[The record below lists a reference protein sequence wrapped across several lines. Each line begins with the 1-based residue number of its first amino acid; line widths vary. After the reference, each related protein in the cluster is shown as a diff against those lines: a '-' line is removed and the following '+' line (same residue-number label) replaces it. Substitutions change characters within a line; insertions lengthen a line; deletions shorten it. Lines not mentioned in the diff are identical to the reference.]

1 MSRRK
6 KTPIFLQ
13 MEGVECGAAA
23 LGTVLAYHKK
33 YVPLEELRLECGV
46 TRDGVKASNILKAA
60 ARYGLDGH
68 GYRVELDTLDT
79 VPTPA
84 IIYWNFNH
92 FIVYEGRAPGGGYH
106 VNDPAMGHR
115 IVSAERFDKE
125 FTGVALGLTPGK
137 SFERTGK
144 QFSFLATCRRWTKG
158 SLAAINLLV
167 LIGILLVVPGLALPA
182 LTQVVVD
189 DVLIHGMAR
198 WLTPLLLVLCAV
210 GVTRFALEATKRY
223 LLSRLQERI
232 GMRAAADFIWKILH
246 LPMRFFTQRSAGEL
260 ASRLLVYDVATGFF
274 SKEAPDAVLDVL
286 VVGFYV
292 ALMCAYNVPLALIA
306 VSAATASILV
316 FYFFAS
322 RLETEEAVMQQ
333 ERGKGMSFLVQALS
347 MIETIKLRADESD
360 VLQKTMDHKARIVTA
375 ERKLLLVHA
384 SSTYVSELLR
394 LGGSAA
400 VLAVGSRYVMSN
412 QMTLG
417 DLLAFQVLM
426 SSFLVPVSSILSFLA
441 AVQEMKVVAKRVED
455 VSQYPLDPRTAN
467 ALIPG
472 APGLDE
478 RAIAGKVLEF
488 DNVSFGYSPTDPP
501 TIQGISFRVEPG
513 RSVAFVGGTGS
524 GKSTLAKL
532 VCGLYRPWSGE
543 IRVDGEVVPDLDPSV
558 LGGALALVDQN
569 IALFQGSIRD
579 NLTMWDATIGD
590 DAVERAGRDALI
602 HHVVE
607 KKPDGYHYEVDE
619 DGRNFSGGERQRL
632 EIARALVRNPTLLV
646 LDEATSALDTMTE
659 QKIVNNIRERG
670 CGCLVIAHRLC
681 TIREC
686 DEIIVLD
693 KGHIVDRGAH
703 DALLAR
709 CERYKELVANE

>member
-1 MSRRK
+1 MSKRK

-23 LGTVLAYHKK
+23 LGTVLSYYGK

-68 GYRVELDTLDT
+68 GYRVEPETLDT
-79 VPTPA
+79 VPTPS
-84 IIYWNFNH
+84 IIYWCFNH
-92 FIVYEGRAPGGGYH
+92 FIVYEGRAAGGGFH
-106 VNDPAMGHR
+106 VNDPGMGHR
-115 IVSAERFDKE
+115 IVSADQFDKE
-125 FTGVALGLTPGK
+125 FTGVALGLTPSK
-137 SFERTGK
+137 DFKRTGK
-144 QFSFLATCRRWTKG
+144 KFSFFATCRRWTKS
-158 SLAAINLLV
+158 SLGAMSLLL
-167 LIGILLVVPGLALPA
+167 LIGLLLVVPGLALPA

-198 WLTPLLLVLCAV
+198 WLTPLLLILCAV
-210 GVTRFALEATKRY
+210 GITRFALEATKRY
-223 LLSRLQERI
+223 LLGRLQERI
-232 GMRAAADFIWKILH
+232 GMRAAADFIWKVLH

-306 VSAATASILV
+306 VGAATLSIII
-316 FYFFAS
+316 FYFFSS

-333 ERGKGMSFLVQALS
+333 ERGKGMAFLVQALS

-375 ERKLLLVHA
+375 EKKLLMVHA
-384 SSTYVSELLR
+384 TSTYVSELLR

-426 SSFLVPVSSILSFLA
+426 ASFLVPVSSILSFLA
-441 AVQEMKVVAKRVED
+441 AIQEMKVVAKRVED
-455 VSQYPLDPRTAN
+455 VAQYPLEPRLEGN
-467 ALIPG
+467 VIEQG
-472 APGLDE
+472 E
-478 RAIAGKVLEF
+478 SRVAGKVLEF
-488 DNVSFGYSPTDPP
+488 RDVSFGYSPTDPP
-501 TIQGISFRVEPG
+501 TIQGISFRIEPG

-543 IRVDGEVVPDLDPSV
+543 ILVDGNVMPDLDPSV

-579 NLTMWDATIGD
+579 NLTMWDATID
-590 DAVERAGRDALI
+590 DADIERAGRDAMI
-602 HHVVE
+602 HHVIE
-607 KKPDGYHYEVDE
+607 KKPDAYHYEVDE
-619 DGRNFSGGERQRL
+619 DGKNFSGGERQRL
-632 EIARALVRNPTLLV
+632 EIARALVRSPSLLV
-646 LDEATSALDTMTE
+646 LDEATSALDTVTE

-686 DEIIVLD
+686 DEIVVLD
-693 KGHIVDRGAH
+693 KGHIVDRGSHAE
-703 DALLAR
+703 LLAR
-709 CERYKELVANE
+709 SDRYKELVANE